1 MNALY
6 KKELQFYLNN
16 PVGYLVIGLF
26 AVFANFLFVKDIFIY
41 GSASMRPFF
50 DILPW
55 LMMVFIPALTMRAL
69 SEEKRTNTLEVLLSL
84 PISET
89 QIVLSKFFALLTLV
103 AIGLALTISLPVS
116 LSFLVSSTGGKIYL
130 PEIFIA
136 YLGELLVAA
145 SFIAISLF
153 FSSQTKNQV
162 IAFLSSLLTLFFLV
176 AFSSEFAAS
185 MLPAQIQSGLF
196 YMSPVTQVSG
206 FVKGVIDVRAVYY
219 FLSFTGIW
227 LLLTIIDLEKR
238 S

>member
-130 PEIFIA
+130 PEIFIG
-136 YLGELLVAA
+136 YLGELFVAA

-185 MLPAQIQSGLF
+185 MLPAQVQSGLF

-206 FVKGVIDVRAVYY
+206 FVKGVIDVRAIYY

>member
-130 PEIFIA
+130 PEIFIG

-185 MLPAQIQSGLF
+185 MLPAQVQSGLF

>member
-1 MNALY
+1 MKALY

-16 PVGYLVIGLF
+16 PIGYIVVMLF

-55 LMMVFIPALTMRAL
+55 LMMVFIPALAMRTL
-69 SEEKRTNTLEVLLSL
+69 SEEKRTNTLDVLLSL
-84 PISET
+84 PVSET
-89 QIVLSKFFALLTLV
+89 QIVLAKFFGLLTLV
-103 AIGLALTISLPVS
+103 AIGLILTISLPLS
-116 LSFLVSSTGGKIYL
+116 LSFLISSTGGKMYI
-130 PEIFIA
+130 PEIAVA
-136 YLGELLVAA
+136 YLGQIFVAA

-153 FSSQTKNQV
+153 YSSQTKNQV
-162 IAFLSSLLTLFFLV
+162 IAFLCSILTLFFLIIFSTEFV
-176 AFSSEFAAS
+176 ASF
-185 MLPAQIQSGLF
+185 LPAQIQNGL
-196 YMSPVTQVSG
+196 YYISPITQVSG
-206 FVKGVIDVRAVYY
+206 FVKGVIDIRAVYY